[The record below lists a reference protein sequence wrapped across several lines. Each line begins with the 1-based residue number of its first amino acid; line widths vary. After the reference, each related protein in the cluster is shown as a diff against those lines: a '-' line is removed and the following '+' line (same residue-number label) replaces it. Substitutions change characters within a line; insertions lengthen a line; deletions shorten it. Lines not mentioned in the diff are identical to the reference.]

1 MDQEWT
7 ALGKRILD
15 LLKQGVSYNAIVA
28 EVGCSKSNVN
38 YYAKKLGTAKK
49 LRIYDW
55 KVIQAYH
62 DQSNNMARCRRHFG
76 FSKDAWDK
84 AVERGEIV
92 PNPWRISLEDL
103 LVSGRST
110 GRRHLKE
117 RLFGAGTLE
126 PCCHECGLIYWRG
139 RKLSLELHHINGIP
153 DDNRRENL
161 TILCPN
167 CHSLTPNY
175 CGRNKKRR
183 KKSAVQKT
191 R

>member
-7 ALGKRILD
+7 TLGKSILN
-15 LLKQGVSYNAIVA
+15 LLRQGKSYNAIVA

-55 KVIQAYH
+55 TVVQAYH
-62 DQSNNMARCRRHFG
+62 NQSNNMAQCRRHFG
-76 FSKDAWDK
+76 FSSDAWDK
-84 AVERGEIV
+84 AVERGELV
-92 PNPWRISLEDL
+92 PNPWRIPLEDL

-110 GRRHLKE
+110 GRSHLKE
-117 RLFGAGTLE
+117 RLFIAGE
-126 PCCHECGLIYWRG
+126 MKQRCHICGLVKWRG
-139 RKLSLELHHINGIP
+139 KKLPLELHHINGVP

-161 TILCPN
+161 TLLCPN

-175 CGRNKKRR
+175 CGKNKKHR
-183 KKSAVQKT
+183 KT